1 MLLVC
6 HVAYS
11 NKLLMVKKDSGV
23 DFWWLVGLFCIRGC
37 NTGEAKKTLTVCSL
51 IFLFFFCRFPP

>member
-23 DFWWLVGLFCIRGC
+23 DFWWLVGLFVLGGAIR
-37 NTGEAKKTLTVCSL
+37 EKLRKH
-51 IFLFFFCRFPP
+51 

>member
-51 IFLFFFCRFPP
+51 IFLFFL